1 MEVLNKMMELDSCYY
16 EEYFNEWL
24 DFIMSPNIDILNMF
38 FEREQEFG
46 DK

>member
-1 MEVLNKMMELDSCYY
+1 MMELDSSYY
-16 EEYFNEWL
+16 DEYLNEWL
-24 DFIMSPNIDILNMF
+24 DFIMLPDIDILNMF